1 MIRHSIF
8 DIPIWAIAWLSA
20 LLTLSYVPA
29 RAAMGE
35 NGVGMNVHIPVPA
48 VVELAADLGV
58 GWVRMDNIWSHHA
71 APCSDDIVFRP
82 SLDTAVREAVAQGLQ
97 VFMTLAYTAPCA
109 SLGDHDD
116 RSSNDVPVASMFANF
131 IRQAVAHY
139 RQMDVRHFGLWNEP
153 NSTGFF
159 AGSVDQFADHVLI
172 PSFPAV
178 AQGCREAGYDDCRV
192 LGPELAHQGDY
203 DVFLETVLK
212 RLQAAGLM
220 FDILTHHSYQAVSTS
235 IYERDSFVNA
245 LDDRRFSFTRRSFLD
260 VLQDVGLAHDGEPD
274 LEVWITETGAYVNPP
289 KDADGMRAQAN
300 HFMEVLNVQLA
311 RPWYTKTFFYELID
325 PGNAADGH
333 GIAAVN
339 ADATFFL
346 KDAYLTLQH
355 RLLTDSRLSGPAPP
369 GFQPN
374 IGRICARLGSSRFF
388 SFLDQD
394 HYRFH
399 GFAGELVT
407 VTLAPN
413 PDGSHE
419 GRRATLTLAGGGL
432 TFRWSMSALAN
443 DITTT
448 LPKTRTYKIDVIEQ
462 PEVADGSKFTGDYC
476 VTLESSDGAYRTL
489 ERD

>member
-1 MIRHSIF
+1 MIRRFIL
-8 DIPIWAIAWLSA
+8 DIPKGAIVWLSA
-20 LLTLSYVPA
+20 LLVFSHTPA
-29 RAAMGE
+29 HAAMGE
-35 NGVGMNVHIPVPA
+35 NEVGMNVHVPVPA
-48 VVELAADLGV
+48 VVDLAADLGV
-58 GWVRMDNIWSHHA
+58 GWVRMDNIWLYHA
-71 APCSDDIVFRP
+71 EPCSDDIVFQP
-82 SLDTAVREAVAQGLQ
+82 ALDTAVREAAAQGLQ
-97 VFMTLAYTAPCA
+97 VFMTLAFTAPCA
-109 SLGDHDD
+109 SLGDRDG
-116 RSSNDVPVASMFANF
+116 RGFNDVPVASMFAKF
-131 IRQAVAHY
+131 VRQAVAHY
-139 RQMDVRHFGLWNEP
+139 RRMDVRHFGLWNEP
-153 NSTGFF
+153 NSSGFF
-159 AGSVDQFADHVLI
+159 EGSVGQFVNHVLI

-178 AQGCREAGYDDCRV
+178 AQGCREAGYDDCKV

-203 DVFLETVLK
+203 DEFLETVLK

-245 LDDRRFSFTRRSFLD
+245 LDDRRFSFTRRSLVD
-260 VLQDVGLAHDGEPD
+260 VLSDVGLAHNGEAD
-274 LEVWITETGAYVNPP
+274 LEVWITETGRFVDPP
-289 KDADGMRAQAN
+289 TDADGMRAQAD

-311 RPWYTKTFFYELID
+311 RRWYTKTFFYELVD

-333 GIAAVN
+333 GIAVIN
-339 ADATFFL
+339 DDDTFFL
-346 KDAYLTLQH
+346 KDAYLTLQY

-374 IGRICARLGSSRFF
+374 IGRICSRLGSRNFF

-413 PDGSHE
+413 PDGSHK
-419 GRRATLTLAGGGL
+419 GRRATLTLEGGGL
-432 TFRWSMSALAN
+432 TFRWSMSDLAN

-462 PEVADGSKFTGDYC
+462 PGMADGSKFTGDYC
-476 VTLESSDGAYRTL
+476 VVLESSDGAYRTL
-489 ERD
+489 QRD